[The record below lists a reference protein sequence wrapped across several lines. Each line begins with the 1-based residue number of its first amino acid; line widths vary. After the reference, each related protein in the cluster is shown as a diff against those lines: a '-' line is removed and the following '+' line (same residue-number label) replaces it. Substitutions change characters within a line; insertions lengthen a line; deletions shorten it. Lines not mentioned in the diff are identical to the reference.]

1 MKKVKKQNE
10 KPFRID
16 FNLDT
21 REIIEVYEISPDGR
35 EIRTDEGWVPAHQ
48 KRTITQ
54 RPPYVPGF
62 TTKAQ
67 VEFAIQAERDILKDK
82 KSKHTAAFI
91 VASLYPISEW
101 LAGE

>member
-54 RPPYVPGF
+54 RPPRGGF
-62 TTKAQ
+62 MTYDQ
-67 VEFAIQAERDILKDK
+67 IERAIVSERELLKNK
-82 KSKHTAAFI
+82 KDQDTAAYV
-91 VASLYPISEW
+91 VAKKYPIREW
-101 LAGE
+101 LKGE

>member
-35 EIRTDEGWVPAHQ
+35 EIHQ
-48 KRTITQ
+48 RRTITQ
-54 RPPYVPGF
+54 RPPHVPGF
-62 TTKAQ
+62 LTEDQ
-67 VEFAIQAERDILKDK
+67 VLFAIQVERDILKDK
-82 KSKHTAAFI
+82 KYKDTAAYI
-91 VASLYPISEW
+91 VASRYPISEW